1 MEKKK
6 QTPSK
11 EIRYVSG
18 IEVRK
23 DEETGRVEGIAS
35 KVGVEYDMGWY
46 VERIKPGAFD
56 DVLGDDVRVLFNHD
70 PNQILGRTKSGTAE
84 IFITPEG
91 HLGYRYNTPDRSYAR
106 DLEDAI
112 NAGDVDQSS
121 FAFRISDQTWI
132 EEIRDGQTIN
142 IREISKMEQLYDVS
156 PVTYP
161 ASPDTTVAKRSFDA
175 LQEERE
181 NKEEQDH
188 NANEAASQRSARL
201 REIHLSNLKFEL

>member
-1 MEKKK
+1 MET
-6 QTPSK
+6 QSRPSRDY
-11 EIRYVSG
+11 EVRYVTG

-23 DEETGRVEGIAS
+23 DEQSGTVEGIAS

-46 VERIKPGAFD
+46 MERIKPGAFD

-84 IFITPEG
+84 IFKTPEG
-91 HLGYRYNTPDRSYAR
+91 HLGYRYKTPDRSYAR

-121 FAFRISDQTWI
+121 FAFMIRDQSWI
-132 EEIRDGQTIN
+132 EETRDGKTVN
-142 IREISKMEQLYDVS
+142 VREISKMERLYDVS

-175 LQEERE
+175 IQEERQE
-181 NKEEQDH
+181 QEETT
-188 NANEAASQRSARL
+188 NEAAKRSARL
-201 REIHLSNLKFEL
+201 RELNLQIKKDLI